1 MIETSPSS
9 ETPQSTDQLL
19 VKGLRLYG
27 ALLVFTLLFVG
38 PAAAGKDKSFLCNVG
53 IFKNSINILIQ
64 GLFAAF
70 SPIALISVLGDRVI
84 SSLPIGKKRKKKFK
98 QWRGEALVS
107 TGILYIGLPVGVTYA
122 KQAGF
127 PLASCINFIPW

>member
-1 MIETSPSS
+1 MTENPPSS

-19 VKGLRLYG
+19 VKGLKLYG

-38 PAAAGKDKSFLCNVG
+38 PAAAGKDKSFLCKVG
-53 IFKNSINILIQ
+53 IFKNSVNLMIQ
-64 GLFAAF
+64 GLVVGF
-70 SPIALISVLGDRVI
+70 SPFAVISILGDRVI

-98 QWRGEALVS
+98 QWRGEALIS
-107 TGILYIGLPVGVTYA
+107 TAAIYVGLPIGVTYA